1 MEDQKSTAF
10 IISSLLSLFV
20 LLLFLMKKYFLKKD
34 QNTFDIAT
42 IKCFV
47 ALIINNILISPSH
60 NWTSCVLSVESSG
73 I

>member
-47 ALIINNILISPSH
+47 ALIINNIISPSH